1 MKLVN
6 DIPSL
11 DEFNGLDDNE
21 LDISELDFSSDDEDL
36 EKIVAL
42 LLSLYFDF
50 YLKT

>member
-11 DEFNGLDDNE
+11 DEFNVDDNE